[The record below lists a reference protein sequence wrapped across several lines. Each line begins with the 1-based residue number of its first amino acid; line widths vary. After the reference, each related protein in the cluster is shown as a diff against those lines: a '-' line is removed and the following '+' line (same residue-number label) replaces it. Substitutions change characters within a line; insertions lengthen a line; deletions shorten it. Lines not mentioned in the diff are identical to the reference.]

1 MLGAALA
8 SDPLLMPGGGKHL
21 LEMPR
26 QVGWQG
32 LPGSGVCRGVCHG
45 VPGGQSGKRGLCQ
58 EPRGS
63 LSLQQKTQSNRE
75 QLAWRVGD
83 GRGWSRQRGE
93 GSSDFIKAEEERGL
107 GWCMGWL
114 KWGDAGVSFVS
125 WGTGEGWLHLWG
137 VGQC

>member
-1 MLGAALA
+1 MAKPRKRAGEADLGCSVMGFWAARGCSEAALA

-26 QVGWQG
+26 RVGWQG

-63 LSLQQKTQSNRE
+63 LSLQQKTQ
-75 QLAWRVGD
+75 
-83 GRGWSRQRGE
+83 
-93 GSSDFIKAEEERGL
+93 
-107 GWCMGWL
+107 
-114 KWGDAGVSFVS
+114 
-125 WGTGEGWLHLWG
+125 
-137 VGQC
+137 